1 MDATPFDIGIAR
13 TMNRL
18 NVNSLRVLLS
28 LKQTLKQPF
37 GTEYYA
43 NISILPAALPNGIA
57 AYR

>member
-1 MDATPFDIGIAR
+1 
-13 TMNRL
+13 MNRL
-18 NVNSLRVLLS
+18 NVNSLRVLLY